1 MDPAERPNCCQL
13 LKHGFFVHNN
23 FAEKFTQ
30 ELRMKITREMA
41 ENPLLKTRRSRSDKD
56 SSDDKSRRRERK
68 EKKVWSWCACNCEI
82 ELNYCILYPVI
93 NTNNR
98 QLLLFLFFV
107 FFEGGGG
114 GDHIPEAPVDLTW
127 YGCCTQIWNKALK
140 VLQCSKYKEGAQL
153 ISQGFII
160 LVEEY

>member
-1 MDPAERPNCCQL
+1 MASPRSNHSLALKVVAKARQLQLVVANQLQLIFQKLPKLASATVFFTCQINKNWPVIINIENYPPRSVKISHLRVCISRLQLSLKMDPAERPNCCQL

-68 EKKVWSWCACNCEI
+68 EKKV
-82 ELNYCILYPVI
+82 
-93 NTNNR
+93 
-98 QLLLFLFFV
+98 
-107 FFEGGGG
+107 
-114 GDHIPEAPVDLTW
+114 
-127 YGCCTQIWNKALK
+127 
-140 VLQCSKYKEGAQL
+140 
-153 ISQGFII
+153 
-160 LVEEY
+160 